1 MPPPGNTEDTLP
13 PAASHRGMPE
23 HPNDP
28 ATSWERR
35 QPLRLT
41 LPADP
46 VAPSVARQQ
55 VREWLAAWSWP
66 ADQSDDI
73 MLAVSE
79 AVSNAIEYAY
89 LDRPP
94 GIVDVCGGI
103 EATPDGCQRATII
116 VRDHGRWRPAPGD
129 DENRRRG
136 IPLMHAC
143 MDTVTITQPNDR
155 PGTRV
160 MLRSKPIPPPT
171 P

>member
-1 MPPPGNTEDTLP
+1 
-13 PAASHRGMPE
+13 MPE
-23 HPNDP
+23 PPTNP
-28 ATSWERR
+28 ATSRERR

-89 LDRPP
+89 LEQPP
-94 GIVDVCGGI
+94 GVVDIRGGV
-103 EATPDGCQRATII
+103 ETTPDGGQRATIT
-116 VRDHGRWRPAPGD
+116 VRDHGRWRPAPCD

-143 MDTVTITQPNDR
+143 MATVAITQPNDR
-155 PGTRV
+155 PGTQV
-160 MLRSKPIPPPT
+160 VLRSKPLPPPT